1 MAKNEK
7 DEDYEEFLQNY
18 YELGDQ
24 IDNTLLLSSGEL
36 AAESTRNI
44 MKNDFIKFFMHQFR
58 YINCSF

>member
-24 IDNTLLLSSGEL
+24 IDNTLLLSSGCPT
-36 AAESTRNI
+36 A
-44 MKNDFIKFFMHQFR
+44 HCGR
-58 YINCSF
+58 Y